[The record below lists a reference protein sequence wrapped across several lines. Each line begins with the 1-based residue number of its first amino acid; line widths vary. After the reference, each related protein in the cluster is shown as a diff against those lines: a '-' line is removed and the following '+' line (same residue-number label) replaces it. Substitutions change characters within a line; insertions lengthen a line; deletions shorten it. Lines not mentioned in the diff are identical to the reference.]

1 MMRNLV
7 LLAVLVGVL
16 LGSGCRH
23 FRKRCDSCD
32 RRPDGFLGPPVT
44 PRESGPRIAPPDVP
58 EARFRIDPSFPPS
71 SPPRTSP
78 PRNGKPEL
86 MLPEAPPPGVG
97 TELPVER
104 RSSNKGFLEAPLQPG
119 DTNGLSGYTTVPSYD
134 RVANGRRPTIDG
146 FDALK
151 ANGFRTVV
159 YLHAPSANV
168 SAARDVAEKR
178 GLRFVP
184 IAVAPATLRTALDE
198 FTAIVADQA
207 ARPVYVADEDGV
219 RSGALWYLVFRT
231 TDVLGDDAARL
242 RATPLGL
249 TEATTEEQKQF
260 WLAIQNV
267 LAKR

>member
-1 MMRNLV
+1 M
-7 LLAVLVGVL
+7 
-16 LGSGCRH
+16 
-23 FRKRCDSCD
+23 
-32 RRPDGFLGPPVT
+32 
-44 PRESGPRIAPPDVP
+44 
-58 EARFRIDPSFPPS
+58 
-71 SPPRTSP
+71 
-78 PRNGKPEL
+78 
-86 MLPEAPPPGVG
+86 
-97 TELPVER
+97 
-104 RSSNKGFLEAPLQPG
+104 
-119 DTNGLSGYTTVPSYD
+119 PSYE

-151 ANGFRTVV
+151 ANGFRTLV

-168 SAARDVAEKR
+168 SAARDLAEKR

-184 IAVAPATLRTALDE
+184 IAVSPTTLRTALDE
-198 FTAIVADQA
+198 FTVIVTDRA

-231 TDVLGDDAARL
+231 TDILGDDAARL

-260 WLAIQNV
+260 WLAIQNL

>member
-1 MMRNLV
+1 MMRKLV
-7 LLAVLVGVL
+7 LMAVAASVL

-32 RRPDGFLGPPVT
+32 RRPDGFLSPPVT
-44 PRESGPRIAPPDVP
+44 PRGDSGTRIPPPDVP
-58 EARFRIDPSFPPS
+58 ETRFRIDPS
-71 SPPRTSP
+71 SPPRS
-78 PRNGKPEL
+78 GKPEL
-86 MLPEAPPPGVG
+86 MLPEAPPPGLG
-97 TELPVER
+97 AELPAER
-104 RSSNKGFLEAPLQPG
+104 RSSNKGVLDAPLPSG
-119 DTNGLSGYTTVPSYD
+119 DTNDLPARSVNGLSGYATVPSYE

-151 ANGFRTVV
+151 ANGFRTLV

-168 SAARDVAEKR
+168 SAARDLAEKR

-184 IAVAPATLRTALDE
+184 IAVSPTTLRTALDE
-198 FTAIVADQA
+198 FTVIVTDRA

-231 TDVLGDDAARL
+231 TDILGDDAARL

-260 WLAIQNV
+260 WLAIQNL